1 MTSDCRG
8 YNLCDPDRLE
18 DAGIHGF
25 LRKEVLNMNKQN
37 RFFRHKGLAG
47 ALAMVAVILAVAFAA
62 GYHLPDAAAKKGKE
76 TAALTETQKQMPQK
90 APEPAISPEKAKEA
104 DRKESISLDASK
116 SYHIIVEKKAHRL
129 SLLLG
134 DTVVRSYGCAI
145 GKGGLGQKQRRGD
158 NMTPVGTFTVD
169 EIDDASSWP
178 HDFGDG
184 RGEIAGAYGPWF
196 ISLDTEALSGG
207 AWDGIGIHGTHDPQS
222 IGTDASEGC
231 IRLHNEDLQELRS
244 VVKVGTVV
252 EIKD

>member
-1 MTSDCRG
+1 
-8 YNLCDPDRLE
+8 
-18 DAGIHGF
+18 
-25 LRKEVLNMNKQN
+25 MNKQN

-169 EIDDASSWP
+169 EIDDASSWT

-196 ISLDTEALSGG
+196 ISSIQRPLAEALGMALGSMEPMILKVLGRMHLKDVSSSQRRPSGIAFRRQG
-207 AWDGIGIHGTHDPQS
+207 
-222 IGTDASEGC
+222 
-231 IRLHNEDLQELRS
+231 
-244 VVKVGTVV
+244 GTVV

>member
-1 MTSDCRG
+1 
-8 YNLCDPDRLE
+8 
-18 DAGIHGF
+18 
-25 LRKEVLNMNKQN
+25 
-37 RFFRHKGLAG
+37 
-47 ALAMVAVILAVAFAA
+47 MVAVILAVAFAA

-178 HDFGDG
+178 HGD
-184 RGEIAGAYGPWF
+184 PWN
-196 ISLDTEALSGG
+196 
-207 AWDGIGIHGTHDPQS
+207 P
-222 IGTDASEGC
+222 
-231 IRLHNEDLQELRS
+231 
-244 VVKVGTVV
+244 
-252 EIKD
+252 

>member
-1 MTSDCRG
+1 
-8 YNLCDPDRLE
+8 
-18 DAGIHGF
+18 
-25 LRKEVLNMNKQN
+25 MNKQN

-76 TAALTETQKQMPQK
+76 TAALT
-90 APEPAISPEKAKEA
+90 

>member
-1 MTSDCRG
+1 
-8 YNLCDPDRLE
+8 
-18 DAGIHGF
+18 
-25 LRKEVLNMNKQN
+25 MNKQN

-196 ISLDTEALSGG
+196 ISLDTEALSGALG
-207 AWDGIGIHGTHDPQS
+207 MALGSMEPMILKVLGRMHLKDV
-222 IGTDASEGC
+222 
-231 IRLHNEDLQELRS
+231 S
-244 VVKVGTVV
+244 VFTTKTFRNCVPSSRWALSLKLKT
-252 EIKD
+252 KDCALLLARQIP

>member
-1 MTSDCRG
+1 
-8 YNLCDPDRLE
+8 
-18 DAGIHGF
+18 
-25 LRKEVLNMNKQN
+25 MNKQN

-104 DRKESISLDASK
+104 DRKESISLDAAK